1 MFRRCNNARNSV
13 RRYGSH
19 QMITA
24 QLISSRRSSLFCP
37 PQPQYMRIARNHSG
51 LGAFL
56 FKFHLLRLRRLSSHQ
71 IGYPFHARRLIWTS
85 PMQQAGGCSVFP
97 RCTFRKEMVI
107 YTHRSIDVAE
117 CVLKLFYNKPFL
129 TLKLDTIRPRV
140 SRHFQVMAT
149 QNTWGVALHQVRLL
163 FLKWHLSCPNLLLP
177 KGQIYEKIRSRQSTT
192 SFLPTE
198 EYNERTFY
206 FFVRSSEQRLE
217 VTTN

>member
-1 MFRRCNNARNSV
+1 MFRRCNNARSSV

-107 YTHRSIDVAE
+107 YTHRSMSLSACWNSFIINHLFNTETWYDTPTRKSSFSTRTPE
-117 CVLKLFYNKPFL
+117 ELHYPIRFVLLVHEVKPSYHGQISCSL
-129 TLKLDTIRPRV
+129 
-140 SRHFQVMAT
+140 QVKYIWKRFEAGKV
-149 QNTWGVALHQVRLL
+149 QPV
-163 FLKWHLSCPNLLLP
+163 FFLP
-177 KGQIYEKIRSRQSTT
+177 KNTINQRA
-192 SFLPTE
+192 
-198 EYNERTFY
+198 
-206 FFVRSSEQRLE
+206 VRDLK
-217 VTTN
+217 

>member
-1 MFRRCNNARNSV
+1 VFRRCNNARSSV

-107 YTHRSIDVAE
+107 YTHRSMSLSACWNSFIINH
-117 CVLKLFYNKPFL
+117 LFNTETWY
-129 TLKLDTIRPRV
+129 DTPTRKSSFSTRTPEE
-140 SRHFQVMAT
+140 
-149 QNTWGVALHQVRLL
+149 LHYI
-163 FLKWHLSCPNLLLP
+163 LS
-177 KGQIYEKIRSRQSTT
+177 G
-192 SFLPTE
+192 SFIVPW
-198 EYNERTFY
+198 
-206 FFVRSSEQRLE
+206 SE
-217 VTTN
+217 T

>member
-1 MFRRCNNARNSV
+1 MSYKFVHVVFRRCNNARSSV

-71 IGYPFHARRLIWTS
+71 IGYRRLIWTS
-85 PMQQAGGCSVFP
+85 PMQQGGWSVFP

-107 YTHRSIDVAE
+107 YTHRSMSLSACWNSFI
-117 CVLKLFYNKPFL
+117 
-129 TLKLDTIRPRV
+129 IRRV
-140 SRHFQVMAT
+140 FSWVKVGNLAT
-149 QNTWGVALHQVRLL
+149 VAL
-163 FLKWHLSCPNLLLP
+163 
-177 KGQIYEKIRSRQSTT
+177 
-192 SFLPTE
+192 SFL
-198 EYNERTFY
+198 FGK
-206 FFVRSSEQRLE
+206 
-217 VTTN
+217 

>member
-1 MFRRCNNARNSV
+1 MFRRCNNARSSV

-107 YTHRSIDVAE
+107 YTHRSMSLSACWNSFIINH
-117 CVLKLFYNKPFL
+117 LFNTETWY
-129 TLKLDTIRPRV
+129 DTPTRK
-140 SRHFQVMAT
+140 SSFSCDGDA
-149 QNTWGVALHQVRLL
+149 NTWGVALSYQGPV
-163 FLKWHLSCPNLLLP
+163 
-177 KGQIYEKIRSRQSTT
+177 
-192 SFLPTE
+192 
-198 EYNERTFY
+198 
-206 FFVRSSEQRLE
+206 
-217 VTTN
+217 